1 MQLLASVIA
10 RTALEAV
17 LAFVP
22 PRDIGTLHTEKP
34 VAYFDLAHAQ
44 ILQDR
49 VELLQNIGEA
59 YDEAELSSWAWEVLL
74 DQHPELM
81 PEEAWLG

>member
-1 MQLLASVIA
+1 VQLLASVIA

-17 LAFVP
+17 FAFVP
-22 PRDIGTLHTEKP
+22 PRDIGTLRTETP

-49 VELLQNIGEA
+49 VELLQNVGEA
-59 YDEAELSSWAWEVLL
+59 YNEAELSSWAWEVLL

-81 PEEAWLG
+81 PEKAWLG

>member
-1 MQLLASVIA
+1 M
-10 RTALEAV
+10 
-17 LAFVP
+17 
-22 PRDIGTLHTEKP
+22 
-34 VAYFDLAHAQ
+34 AYFDLAHAQ

-49 VELLQNIGEA
+49 VELLQNAGEA